1 MKHLYLQKTQFP
13 YESKKHSLAEEGYIA
28 LISVIIISALIIL
41 IASSSNLISIS
52 ESSMGLK
59 EGQSWEAFYLA
70 NACGEEALIKL
81 KESLKYKGDETLIFE
96 NGTCTILSGTGAGNQ
111 NRMIKVS
118 ASAYNIVRKIKIVIN
133 HVNPEIDIKSW
144 LEVTDF

>member
-13 YESKKHSLAEEGYIA
+13 YESKKHSFAEQGYIA

-41 IASSSNLISIS
+41 IASSANLISIS
-52 ESSMGLK
+52 ESNMGLR
-59 EGQSWEAFYLA
+59 ERQSWEAFYLA
-70 NACGEEALIKL
+70 NACGEEALMKL

-111 NRMIKVS
+111 NRMIKIS

-133 HVNPEIDIKSW
+133 RVNPEIDIKSW

>member
-1 MKHLYLQKTQFP
+1 MKHPYLQKIRLP
-13 YESKKHSLAEEGYIA
+13 CESKKSSLSEQGYIA
-28 LISVIIISALIIL
+28 LVSVIIISALIIL
-41 IASSSNLISIS
+41 IASSANLIGIS

-59 EGQSWEAFYLA
+59 EEQSWEAFYLA
-70 NACGEEALIKL
+70 NACGEEALMKL

-118 ASAYNIVRKIKIVIN
+118 ASAYNIVRKIKIVGSN
-133 HVNPEIDIKSW
+133 RFLKN
-144 LEVTDF
+144 